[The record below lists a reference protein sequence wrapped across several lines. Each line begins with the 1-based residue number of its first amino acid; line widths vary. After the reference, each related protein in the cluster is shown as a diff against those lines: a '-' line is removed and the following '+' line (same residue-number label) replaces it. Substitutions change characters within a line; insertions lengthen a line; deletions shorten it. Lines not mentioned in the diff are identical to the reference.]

1 MEKVQKEGRM
11 KRKNIKI
18 IAGIVLLLAFAGIGA
33 YVIISTSKQVVNI
46 DLSGYDKMTIMCGGN
61 GKEITPDEEQRTQ
74 IIELVKNMNLT
85 AKKFPRTNGWSYRI
99 TYYKDEIANNIVL
112 AGRVEW
118 NGAEYKTDEDSYN
131 RLIEY
136 IDILYK

>member
-85 AKKFPRTNGWSYRI
+85 AKKFPRTNSWSYRI
-99 TYYKDEIANNIVL
+99 TYYKDGIANNIVL

-136 IDILYK
+136 IDFLYK

>member
-61 GKEITPDEEQRTQ
+61 GKD
-74 IIELVKNMNLT
+74 MNLT

-99 TYYKDEIANNIVL
+99 TYYKDGIANNIML

>member
-85 AKKFPRTNGWSYRI
+85 AKKFLRTNGWSYRI
-99 TYYKDEIANNIVL
+99 TYYKDGIANNIVL

>member
-85 AKKFPRTNGWSYRI
+85 AKKFPSTNGWSYRI
-99 TYYKDEIANNIVL
+99 TYYKDGIANNIVL

>member
-46 DLSGYDKMTIMCGGN
+46 DISGYDKMTIMCGGN

-85 AKKFPRTNGWSYRI
+85 AKKFPHTNGWSYRI
-99 TYYKDEIANNIVL
+99 TYYKDGIANNIVL

>member
-85 AKKFPRTNGWSYRI
+85 AKKFPHTNGWSYRI
-99 TYYKDEIANNIVL
+99 TYYKDGIANNIVL

>member
-85 AKKFPRTNGWSYRI
+85 AKKFPCTNGWSYRI
-99 TYYKDEIANNIVL
+99 TYYKDGIANNIVL

-136 IDILYK
+136 IDFLYK

>member
-18 IAGIVLLLAFAGIGA
+18 IAGIVLLLAFAG
-33 YVIISTSKQVVNI
+33 I

-99 TYYKDEIANNIVL
+99 TYYKDGIANNIVL

>member
-1 MEKVQKEGRM
+1 
-11 KRKNIKI
+11 
-18 IAGIVLLLAFAGIGA
+18 
-33 YVIISTSKQVVNI
+33 
-46 DLSGYDKMTIMCGGN
+46 MCGGN

-99 TYYKDEIANNIVL
+99 TYYKDGIANNIVL

-136 IDILYK
+136 IDILYKELDNQTNMYYNLKIKIIGGSNWITRY

>member
-46 DLSGYDKMTIMCGGN
+46 D
-61 GKEITPDEEQRTQ
+61 
-74 IIELVKNMNLT
+74 
-85 AKKFPRTNGWSYRI
+85 
-99 TYYKDEIANNIVL
+99 IVDMI
-112 AGRVEW
+112 R
-118 NGAEYKTDEDSYN
+118 
-131 RLIEY
+131 
-136 IDILYK
+136 

>member
-46 DLSGYDKMTIMCGGN
+46 DLSRYDKMTIMC
-61 GKEITPDEEQRTQ
+61 
-74 IIELVKNMNLT
+74 
-85 AKKFPRTNGWSYRI
+85 
-99 TYYKDEIANNIVL
+99 
-112 AGRVEW
+112 
-118 NGAEYKTDEDSYN
+118 
-131 RLIEY
+131 
-136 IDILYK
+136 

>member
-99 TYYKDEIANNIVL
+99 IYYKDGIANNIVL

>member
-85 AKKFPRTNGWSYRI
+85 AKKFPRTNGWSYRR
-99 TYYKDEIANNIVL
+99 TDYKDGIANNIVL

>member
-99 TYYKDEIANNIVL
+99 TYYEDGIANNIVL

-118 NGAEYKTDEDSYN
+118 NGAEYTTDEDSYN

>member
-99 TYYKDEIANNIVL
+99 TYYKDGIANNIML

-118 NGAEYKTDEDSYN
+118 S
-131 RLIEY
+131 RI
-136 IDILYK
+136 

>member
-18 IAGIVLLLAFAGIGA
+18 IAEIVLLLAFAGIGA

-99 TYYKDEIANNIVL
+99 TYYKGGIANNIVL

-136 IDILYK
+136 IDFLYK

>member
-1 MEKVQKEGRM
+1 
-11 KRKNIKI
+11 
-18 IAGIVLLLAFAGIGA
+18 
-33 YVIISTSKQVVNI
+33 
-46 DLSGYDKMTIMCGGN
+46 MTIMCGGN

-99 TYYKDEIANNIVL
+99 TYYKDGIANNIML

>member
-85 AKKFPRTNGWSYRI
+85 AKKFPRTNCWSYRI
-99 TYYKDEIANNIVL
+99 TYYKDGIANNIVL

>member
-61 GKEITPDEEQRTQ
+61 GKEITPDEEQRTR

-85 AKKFPRTNGWSYRI
+85 AKKFPRTNWSYRI
-99 TYYKDEIANNIVL
+99 TYYKDGIANNIVL

>member
-85 AKKFPRTNGWSYRI
+85 AKKFPRTNGLSYRI
-99 TYYKDEIANNIVL
+99 TYYKDGIANNIVL

>member
-85 AKKFPRTNGWSYRI
+85 AKKFPLTNGWSYRI
-99 TYYKDEIANNIVL
+99 TYYKDGIANNIVL

>member
-46 DLSGYDKMTIMCGGN
+46 DISGYDKMTIMCGGN

-99 TYYKDEIANNIVL
+99 TYYKYGIANNIVL

-118 NGAEYKTDEDSYN
+118 NT
-131 RLIEY
+131 
-136 IDILYK
+136 

>member
-46 DLSGYDKMTIMCGGN
+46 DLSEYDKMTIMCGGN

-99 TYYKDEIANNIVL
+99 TYY
-112 AGRVEW
+112 
-118 NGAEYKTDEDSYN
+118 
-131 RLIEY
+131 
-136 IDILYK
+136 

>member
-11 KRKNIKI
+11 KRKNIKK

-85 AKKFPRTNGWSYRI
+85 AKKFPLTNGWSYRI
-99 TYYKDEIANNIVL
+99 TYYKDGIANNIVL

>member
-85 AKKFPRTNGWSYRI
+85 AKKFPRTNGCSYRI
-99 TYYKDEIANNIVL
+99 TYYKDGIANNIVL

-136 IDILYK
+136 IDFLYK

>member
-46 DLSGYDKMTIMCGGN
+46 DLSEYDKMTIMCGGN

-99 TYYKDEIANNIVL
+99 TYYKD
-112 AGRVEW
+112 
-118 NGAEYKTDEDSYN
+118 GAQYKTDEDSYN

-136 IDILYK
+136 IDILYKELYNQTNIYYNSRIK

>member
-85 AKKFPRTNGWSYRI
+85 AKKFPHTKGWSYRI
-99 TYYKDEIANNIVL
+99 TYYKDGIANNIML

>member
-85 AKKFPRTNGWSYRI
+85 AKKFPPTKCWSYRI
-99 TYYKDEIANNIVL
+99 TYYKDGIANNIVL

>member
-74 IIELVKNMNLT
+74 
-85 AKKFPRTNGWSYRI
+85 KKFPRTNGWSYRI
-99 TYYKDEIANNIVL
+99 TYYKDGIANNIML

>member
-1 MEKVQKEGRM
+1 M
-11 KRKNIKI
+11 
-18 IAGIVLLLAFAGIGA
+18 
-33 YVIISTSKQVVNI
+33 VNI

-74 IIELVKNMNLT
+74 IIELVKNMNLI

-99 TYYKDEIANNIVL
+99 TYYKDGIANNIVL

>member
-11 KRKNIKI
+11 KRKNIKK

-85 AKKFPRTNGWSYRI
+85 AKKFPHTNGWSYRI
-99 TYYKDEIANNIVL
+99 TYYKDGIANNIVL

>member
-85 AKKFPRTNGWSYRI
+85 AKKFPRTSGWSYRI
-99 TYYKDEIANNIVL
+99 TYYKDGIANNIML

>member
-46 DLSGYDKMTIMCGGN
+46 HLRGYDKMTIMCGGN
-61 GKEITPDEEQRTQ
+61 G
-74 IIELVKNMNLT
+74 
-85 AKKFPRTNGWSYRI
+85 
-99 TYYKDEIANNIVL
+99 
-112 AGRVEW
+112 
-118 NGAEYKTDEDSYN
+118 
-131 RLIEY
+131 
-136 IDILYK
+136 